1 MSSGTKTILKDGSPD
16 MRQSRGNF
24 CVRLRAED
32 RLRGGV
38 CVAARVLS
46 RRRSV
51 RQNQRGAR
59 PRSRFC
65 RAGKSSEKMK

>member
-32 RLRGGV
+32 RLRARLSPARPLV
-38 CVAARVLS
+38 CVKTNV
-46 RRRSV
+46 V
-51 RQNQRGAR
+51 RDRGVASAE
-59 PRSRFC
+59 PE
-65 RAGKSSEKMK
+65 RAVRK

>member
-32 RLRGGV
+32 RLRGRLRRRP
-38 CVAARVLS
+38 RVLS
-46 RRRSV
+46 TLVCVKTNVV
-51 RQNQRGAR
+51 RDRGVASAE
-59 PRSRFC
+59 PE
-65 RAGKSSEKMK
+65 RAVRK